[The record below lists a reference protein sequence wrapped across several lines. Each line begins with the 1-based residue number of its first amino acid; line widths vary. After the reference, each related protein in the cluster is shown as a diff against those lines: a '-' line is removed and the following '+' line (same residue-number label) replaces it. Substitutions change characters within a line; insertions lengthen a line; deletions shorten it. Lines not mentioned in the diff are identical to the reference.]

1 MSDTSKQPIQRVSLC
16 AYDGA
21 DMELIVLMRR
31 KGDPGL
37 YAANVQA
44 DGFTYV
50 DNLNWRD
57 VVVADEQ
64 DAELVNA
71 VLPHRSAH

>member
-1 MSDTSKQPIQRVSLC
+1 
-16 AYDGA
+16 
-21 DMELIVLMRR
+21 MELIVLMRR

-37 YAANVQA
+37 YAANVRA
-44 DGFTYV
+44 DGFTFV
-50 DNLNWRD
+50 DNLNWRN

-64 DAELVNA
+64 DVELVDA